1 VITYIVVIVV
11 IIAVLYGSY
20 RLLAGGSPVGAEDY
34 RTMLAR
40 LAQTALDSAQTLT
53 TAIRDAHLAGEQS
66 SRADPLVEA
75 ASGARKILT
84 GCQQRLT
91 ALESDTV
98 GDERESLE
106 AARAV
111 LAAAIDDC
119 AWACRIV
126 EAGTYRDNPGM
137 QRAVDALLG
146 HAHECLA
153 SVSALTGVTGQ

>member
-1 VITYIVVIVV
+1 MITYIVVIVV

-20 RLLAGGSPVGAEDY
+20 RVLAGGSPVGAEDY
-34 RTMLAR
+34 GTVLAR

-53 TAIRDAHLAGEQS
+53 TAISGAHPSDEQC

-75 ASGARKILT
+75 ASGERKVLA
-84 GCQQRLT
+84 GCQQRLA
-91 ALESDTV
+91 ALESDAA

-106 AARAV
+106 AAGAV

-153 SVSALTGVTGQ
+153 SVSSLTGVTNP